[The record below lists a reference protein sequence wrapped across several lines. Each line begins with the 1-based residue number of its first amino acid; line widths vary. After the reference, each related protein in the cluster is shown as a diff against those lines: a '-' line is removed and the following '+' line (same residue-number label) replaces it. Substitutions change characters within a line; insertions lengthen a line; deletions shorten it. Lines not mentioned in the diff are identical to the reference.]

1 MALIERYH
9 VVAAERLVAT
19 GETIKE
25 GQIVSLNSSGEVVLQ
40 SATNTWPYGL
50 AGDTK
55 STSAS
60 AMPGVGSSVVS
71 PSGDTQGFQNRVS
84 DYFDET
90 KASGKMTV
98 YHSGGEFATDQ
109 FASNVSSAAVGTA
122 LYGYVGLLD
131 DNDGHSTSRVVGY
144 VVKAAGT
151 YPSGVPGVDLNGDQA
166 LSGDN
171 SNTYVEVALN
181 I

>member
-9 VVAAERLVAT
+9 VVAAERAVAD
-19 GETIKE
+19 GETISE
-25 GQIVSLNSSGEVVLQ
+25 GNVVSLNSAGAVVLQ
-40 SATNTWPYGL
+40 GSGTFNKIPYGL

-55 STSAS
+55 SSSAS
-60 AMPGVGSSVVS
+60 AMPGIY
-71 PSGDTQGFQNRVS
+71 SGWQNRVS

-109 FASNVSSAAVGTA
+109 FATNVASATIMAP
-122 LYGYVGLLD
+122 LYGVNGTLDTVDTNGGGYIVGRL
-131 DNDGHSTSRVVGY
+131 
-144 VVKAAGT
+144 VKAAGT
-151 YPSGVPGVDLNGDQA
+151 YPSGVPGVDLNGDMA
-166 LSGDN
+166 LQGDN
-171 SNTYVEVALN
+171 SNTYIEVKLT